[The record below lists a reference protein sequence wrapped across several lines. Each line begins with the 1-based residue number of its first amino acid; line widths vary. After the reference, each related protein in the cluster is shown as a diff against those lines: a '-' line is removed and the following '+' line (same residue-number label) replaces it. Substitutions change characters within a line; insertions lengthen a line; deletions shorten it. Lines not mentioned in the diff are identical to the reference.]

1 MSESLP
7 VEPPKKK
14 PVRAL
19 NRWRVGSLS
28 IIQILLLAVILLAVN
43 YLSSQYYERRDFSRT
58 GDYTLSSAT
67 KRYLA
72 SDAFKNRKDPVR
84 WIIAFRKNAEF
95 YERIRVLADEYA
107 QASGGKIELRVIDPV
122 RNPDDAQELAN
133 SYKLYDPGNRQL
145 SRKDLIVIDARSSD
159 EIAAAATDA
168 APTANHVRIITSEA
182 MATYAVDQTKPRA
195 QGNKPPGD
203 GRSPDLGRGQR
214 RITGFQGE
222 DVLTAGTV
230 AAIEG
235 VPRKVYFLAD
245 KSRIDAQQENSP
257 WKTLVGTL
265 ALQNILLEPITLSDK
280 DEIPPDAAGV
290 AIVAPKYDFT
300 PEEMAVME
308 RYWLRP
314 RSAFLVLLSPGD
326 VPPRIRSF
334 LRANGVTPRR
344 DHVITVKGGQTV
356 TTVSAAFTAGIAFT
370 SDLAGQSTILE
381 GQSSSLEV
389 DPREDLSSK
398 AILPLSLIE
407 ADGGYWG
414 ESKFTIGKNVF
425 DEREDKAAP
434 LCLAAGI
441 TRGTENDDR
450 FAADSS
456 RMMVMAN
463 TDFLDPDRLHEENI
477 DFLAS
482 SMNWMVGREAL
493 AGIGPSPLYGYK
505 LPLLNSQNSF
515 INRVNLFFL
524 PAFVLLIAS
533 FVWSSRRA

>member
-1 MSESLP
+1 MSEPLTN
-7 VEPPKKK
+7 PPKKAA
-14 PVRAL
+14 RAL
-19 NRWRVGSLS
+19 NRWRTGSLS
-28 IIQILLLAVILLAVN
+28 VIQILLFAIIVLAVN
-43 YLSSQYYERRDFSRT
+43 YLSSQYYERHDLSRT
-58 GDYTLSSAT
+58 EDYTLSPAT
-67 KRYLA
+67 KRYLQ
-72 SDAFKNRKDPVR
+72 SDVLKNRKDPVR
-84 WIIAFRKNAEF
+84 WIIAYRKSADF

-145 SRKDLIVIDARSSD
+145 SRKDLIIIDARTRE
-159 EIAAAATDA
+159 EIAAAATEA
-168 APTANHVRIITSEA
+168 NPTANHVRIVTSEA
-182 MATYAVDQTKPRA
+182 MITYSVDQSKPRQPGDK
-195 QGNKPPGD
+195 QGNGA
-203 GRSPDLGRGQR
+203 PDLGRGQR
-214 RITGFQGE
+214 RPTGFQGE

-245 KSRIDAQQENSP
+245 KSRIDAQQERSP

-280 DEIPPDAAGV
+280 DEIPADAAGV

-300 PEEMAVME
+300 PEELAVME

-314 RSAFLVLLSPGD
+314 RSAFLVLLSPGE

-344 DHVITVKGGQTV
+344 DRVITVKGGQTV
-356 TTVSAAFTAGIAFT
+356 TTVNAAFTAGIEFT
-370 SDLAGQSTILE
+370 RDLAGQSTVLE
-381 GQSSSLEV
+381 GQSSSLDVEM
-389 DPREDLSSK
+389 REDLTSR
-398 AILPLSLIE
+398 AILPLPLIE
-407 ADGGYWG
+407 ADAGYWG

-425 DEREDKAAP
+425 DEKEDKAAP
-434 LCLAAGI
+434 LYLAAGV

-463 TDFLDPDRLHEENI
+463 SDFLDPDRLHEENI

-493 AGIGPSPLYGYK
+493 AGIGSRPLRGYK
-505 LPLLNSQNSF
+505 LPLLNSQVSF

>member
-1 MSESLP
+1 MSEPLP
-7 VEPPKKK
+7 DPPKKPK
-14 PVRAL
+14 RAL
-19 NRWRVGSLS
+19 NRWRTGSLS
-28 IIQILLLAVILLAVN
+28 VIQIILFALIVIAAN
-43 YLSSQYYERRDFSRT
+43 YLSSQYYESRDLSRT
-58 GDYTLSSAT
+58 EDYTLSPAT
-67 KRYLA
+67 KRYLQ
-72 SDAFKNRKDPVR
+72 SDVLKNRKDPVR
-84 WIIAFRKNAEF
+84 WIIAFRKSALF
-95 YERIRVLADEYA
+95 YERIRVLAEEYA
-107 QASGGKIELRVIDPV
+107 RASNGKIELRIIDPV
-122 RNPDDAQELAN
+122 RNPDDAQELATA
-133 SYKLYDPGNRQL
+133 YKIYDPGNRQL
-145 SRKDLIVIDARSSD
+145 SRKDLIVIDARTKE

-168 APTANHVRIITSEA
+168 AVTANHVRIVTSEA
-182 MATYAVDQTKPRA
+182 MVTYTVDQTKPR
-195 QGNKPPGD
+195 QGADRPAD
-203 GRSPDLGRGQR
+203 GSAPDLGRGQR
-214 RITGFQGE
+214 RPSGFQGE

-245 KSRIDAQQENSP
+245 KSRIDAQQERSP
-257 WKTLVGTL
+257 WKTLVSTL

-280 DEIPPDAAGV
+280 SEIPADAAGV

-308 RYWLRP
+308 KYWLRP
-314 RSAFLVLLSPGD
+314 RSAFLVLLSPGE

-344 DHVITVKGGQTV
+344 DQVITVKGGQTV
-356 TTVSAAFTAGIAFT
+356 STVHAAFTAGIEFT
-370 SDLAGQSTILE
+370 RDLAGQSTTLE
-381 GQSSSLEV
+381 GQTSSLEV
-389 DPREDLSSK
+389 DTRDELSSK
-398 AILPLSLIE
+398 AILPLPLIQ
-407 ADGGYWG
+407 ADAEYWG
-414 ESKFTIGKNVF
+414 ETKYTVGKNTF
-425 DEREDKAAP
+425 DEKEDKAAP
-434 LCLAAGI
+434 LYLAAGV

-456 RMMVMAN
+456 RMMIMAN

-493 AGIGPSPLYGYK
+493 AGIGSRALTTFK
-505 LPLLNSQNSF
+505 LPMLNSQVSF